1 MMTDMKRITVSFDD
15 DVDRGILDLRK
26 RDDYVK
32 CSYSEIVRKLV
43 RLGLAAEDRN
53 RMESSDAVSA

>member
-1 MMTDMKRITVSFDD
+1 MTDMKRITVSFDD
-15 DVDRGILDLRK
+15 DVDRRIVELRK

-53 RMESSDAVSA
+53 RIATSETVSA